1 MLRELGNFD
10 LLPPLIWLMYNYLS
24 SIMST
29 IMIHM
34 GPPIY
39 IVYHPRPT
47 RLIQHPIQHPRP
59 TGLINMR
66 LGPPV

>member
-47 RLIQHPIQHPRP
+47 GLIQHPIQHPRP